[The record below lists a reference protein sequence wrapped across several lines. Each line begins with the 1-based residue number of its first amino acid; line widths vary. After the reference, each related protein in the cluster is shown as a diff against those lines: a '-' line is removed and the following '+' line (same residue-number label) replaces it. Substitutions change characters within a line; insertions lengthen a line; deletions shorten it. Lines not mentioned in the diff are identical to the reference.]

1 MKENQAWAGRVPGCG
16 CLVAAVSG
24 KASPEYQ
31 AEAVADMIRGGL
43 EVSQV
48 DTDEVRL
55 TMQLCTHEDGQLE
68 LVPADKASTD
78 TEAVQG

>member
-1 MKENQAWAGRVPGCG
+1 MTELAWAGRVPGCG

-24 KASPEYQ
+24 KASKEYQ

-48 DTDEVRL
+48 DTGVVRL
-55 TMQLCTHEDGQLE
+55 TMQRCTHEGGQQELALDG
-68 LVPADKASTD
+68 ASAP
-78 TEAVQG
+78 EEGH